1 MYLERFK
8 FDRVIASI
16 STAPLVSIRA
26 TEIVAR
32 QRAQATLRQA
42 QDGAQP
48 AGAFQWLNDKSCH
61 SEAFFAEAAFC
72 AAAISSPYPARG
84 LLRRKNRSS

>member
-32 QRAQATLRQA
+32 QRAQAT
-42 QDGAQP
+42 QP

-84 LLRRKNRSS
+84 LLRRKNRSSQ